1 MTREEITQK
10 TIDTL
15 IDAQDVFRDLDS
27 KPELG
32 DSDYNFEGW
41 VKYLQD
47 LIQSIEMMQYEQD
60 MQQIK
65 SITHQT

>member
-27 KPELG
+27 KPELD
-32 DSDYNFEGW
+32 DSPYNFEGW

>member
-1 MTREEITQK
+1 MTKEEITQK

-15 IDAQDVFRDLDS
+15 IDAQDLFRDLDN
-27 KPELG
+27 KPELD
-32 DSDYNFEGW
+32 DSLYNFEGW

-60 MQQIK
+60 MQQIN
-65 SITHQT
+65 Q

>member
-15 IDAQDVFRDLDS
+15 IDAQDLFRDLDN
-27 KPELG
+27 KPELD
-32 DSDYNFEGW
+32 DSLYNFEGW

-60 MQQIK
+60 MQQIN
-65 SITHQT
+65 Q

>member
-1 MTREEITQK
+1 MTKEEITQK

-15 IDAQDVFRDLDS
+15 IDAQDVFRDLDNT
-27 KPELG
+27 PEID
-32 DSDYNFEGW
+32 DSRYNFEGW

>member
-15 IDAQDVFRDLDS
+15 IDAQDVFRDLDNT
-27 KPELG
+27 PEID
-32 DSDYNFEGW
+32 DSRYNFEGW

>member
-27 KPELG
+27 KPELD
-32 DSDYNFEGW
+32 DSAYNFEGW

-47 LIQSIEMMQYEQD
+47 LIQSIEIMQYEQD
-60 MQQIK
+60 LHAVR
-65 SITHQT
+65 TRRATN

>member
-15 IDAQDVFRDLDS
+15 IDAQDLFRDLDK
-27 KPELG
+27 KPELN
-32 DSDYNFEGW
+32 DSPYNFEGW
-41 VKYLQD
+41 VKYLRD
-47 LIQSIEMMQYEQD
+47 LIQSIEMMQYEED
-60 MQQIK
+60 LQQIK

>member
-1 MTREEITQK
+1 MTKEEITQK

-15 IDAQDVFRDLDS
+15 IDAQDLFRDLDN
-27 KPELG
+27 KPELD
-32 DSDYNFEGW
+32 DSPYNFEGW

-60 MQQIK
+60 MQQIN
-65 SITHQT
+65 Q

>member
-1 MTREEITQK
+1 MTKEEITQK

-15 IDAQDVFRDLDS
+15 IDAQDVFRDLDN
-27 KPELG
+27 KPEFD
-32 DSDYNFEGW
+32 DSLYNFEGW

-60 MQQIK
+60 MQQIN
-65 SITHQT
+65 Q

>member
-15 IDAQDVFRDLDS
+15 IDAQDLFRDLDK
-27 KPELG
+27 KPELN
-32 DSDYNFEGW
+32 DSLYNFEGW
-41 VKYLQD
+41 VKYLRD
-47 LIQSIEMMQYEQD
+47 LIQSIEMMQYEED

-65 SITHQT
+65 Q

>member
-15 IDAQDVFRDLDS
+15 IDAQDLFRDLDN
-27 KPELG
+27 KPELD
-32 DSDYNFEGW
+32 DSPYNFEGW

-60 MQQIK
+60 MQQIN
-65 SITHQT
+65 Q

>member
-15 IDAQDVFRDLDS
+15 IDAQDVFRDLDN
-27 KPELG
+27 KPELD
-32 DSDYNFEGW
+32 DSLYNFEGW

-60 MQQIK
+60 MQQIN
-65 SITHQT
+65 Q